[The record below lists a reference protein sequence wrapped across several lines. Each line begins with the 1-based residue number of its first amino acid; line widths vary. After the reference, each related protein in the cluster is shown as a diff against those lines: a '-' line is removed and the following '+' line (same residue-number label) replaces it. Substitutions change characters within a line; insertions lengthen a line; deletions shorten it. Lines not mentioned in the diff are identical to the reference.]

1 MKLAKDTIDEFF
13 EVPIG
18 ITEDLVHDLAEGLEQ
33 LFQEYTTFVAS
44 CGKRNKNIEIHL
56 LNPRK
61 NTAAIF
67 DLIMFGSCFFFVFGV
82 RFKTELHSY
91 ITSSYKMQQ
100 RFKIR

>member
-13 EVPIG
+13 EIPIG

-44 CGKRNKNIEIHL
+44 CGKRKNIQNPSSKFAKKHL
-56 LNPRK
+56 NNLS
-61 NTAAIF
+61 F
-67 DLIMFGSCFFFVFGV
+67 DF